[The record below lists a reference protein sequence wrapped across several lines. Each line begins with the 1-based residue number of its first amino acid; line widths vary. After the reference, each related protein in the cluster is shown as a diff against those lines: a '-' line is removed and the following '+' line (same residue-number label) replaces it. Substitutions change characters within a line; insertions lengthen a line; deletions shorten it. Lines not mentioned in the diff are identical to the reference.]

1 MGALARWDSA
11 RETLSMEG
19 FYATEDGSRAVR
31 AAHEGVV
38 RAESDARA
46 IGEALAV
53 LLAEKLAKG

>member
-1 MGALARWDSA
+1 
-11 RETLSMEG
+11 MEG